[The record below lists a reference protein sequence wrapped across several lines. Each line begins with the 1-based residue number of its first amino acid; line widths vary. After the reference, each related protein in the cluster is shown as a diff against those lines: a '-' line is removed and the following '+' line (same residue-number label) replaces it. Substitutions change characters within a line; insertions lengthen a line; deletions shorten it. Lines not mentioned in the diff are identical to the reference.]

1 MNFHDFILSDIEE
14 KKNFLSTLPQNTK
27 PRRKKYMDT
36 IGEMMQIYNG
46 HKEMLANYMKGK
58 KAYLSQDMRN
68 KKIDAYTAKIIFE
81 NKE

>member
-46 HKEMLANYMKGK
+46 HKEMLANYMKYK
-58 KAYLSQDMRN
+58 YEKL
-68 KKIDAYTAKIIFE
+68 
-81 NKE
+81 